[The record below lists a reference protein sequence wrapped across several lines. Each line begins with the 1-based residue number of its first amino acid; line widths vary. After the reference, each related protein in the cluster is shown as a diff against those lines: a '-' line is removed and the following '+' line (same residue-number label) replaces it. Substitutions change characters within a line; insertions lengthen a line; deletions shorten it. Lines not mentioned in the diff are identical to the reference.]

1 MPNLPYRSDIDGL
14 RALAVLLVVGF
25 HAFPSLLPGGF
36 IGVDLFFVISGYLIS
51 SILYQG
57 LSSQNF
63 SFLTFYG
70 RRIRRIFPALI
81 VVLLACYAFGWF
93 ALFADEYAL
102 LGKHMAGGAGFV
114 ANYLLWFEA
123 GYFDSAADTKPLLH
137 LWSLGIEEQFYLVW
151 PFVLWVIYYC
161 GQKYPKAQSFTNP
174 LLLTIGIAILSF
186 VLNIRGINVRHDL
199 VATFYSAQTRFW
211 ELLFGAILA
220 YVTLFPK
227 AVDKPGDWVGRSAGR
242 SLSHSSGW
250 FGDLKERFRI
260 GITTQTDSYDQSSPR
275 YQSLQSIVGLGLI
288 ALGAL
293 LITPKSAFPGW
304 WALLPTVGA
313 VLLIHA
319 GPKAFINRSLLSNK
333 GMVWIGLISYPL
345 YLWHWPILSL
355 LRIIE
360 SETPAWHYRLVA
372 VVLAFVLATLTYLLI
387 EKPIR
392 YGFKSQSQAAKAKWQ
407 QYVTGILVILMIAV
421 GYVGWNTYEREGL
434 GERKFIKP
442 YSKQLADLKFT
453 LQHSQGWLCNDARFI
468 NDMHCYFEAGAIP
481 TAVVI
486 GDSHS
491 PRLYVGLQQI
501 YKEQGIDLANFGG
514 GGGCPPFLNLV
525 SKKWPGKDY
534 NLCVA
539 RTSRALESVINNK
552 TITHV
557 ILINRGPVYTE
568 KKGFGDIDNGK
579 YEDWVLHIDGE
590 QEDMR
595 SNTEA
600 YKLALTRTLLAL
612 QKAGKQVIYLHNTP
626 ELGFEIRNC
635 IEQRPF
641 HIKAKK
647 QSICAIPKSVFL
659 KRNSEHRE
667 LVNSVLNQF
676 PKVRS
681 IDLSDATCDE
691 EFCYGIRDGV
701 VLYTDGDHLSKKG
714 SEYIAHRLKKQF
726 FD

>member
-1 MPNLPYRSDIDGL
+1 MTNLPYRPDIDGL

-81 VVLLACYAFGWF
+81 VVLATCYAFGWF

-102 LGKHMAGGAGFV
+102 LGKHMASGAGFV

-227 AVDKPGDWVGRSAGR
+227 AVDKPGDFVGRSLGGSVGR
-242 SLSHSSGW
+242 SLSNSPGW
-250 FGDLKERFRI
+250 FRGLKERLREHVAI
-260 GITTQTDSYDQSSPR
+260 QALSR
-275 YQSLQSIVGLGLI
+275 YQSILGLSLI
-288 ALGAL
+288 AVGAL
-293 LITPKSAFPGW
+293 LITPTSSFPGW
-304 WALLPTVGA
+304 WALLPTLGA
-313 VLLIHA
+313 VLLIRA
-319 GPKAFINRSLLSNK
+319 GPHAFINRSLLSNK

-355 LRIIE
+355 LRIVK
-360 SETPAWHYRLVA
+360 SEPLSVELRISA
-372 VVLAFVLATLTYLLI
+372 VVLSLILATLTYRFI

-407 QYVTGILVILMIAV
+407 SYVTGILIILMIAV

-434 GERKFIKP
+434 GFRNKDRDIYGSYFMNLPPDYHYFQRINYQDNFRQECDFLTAEKKLA
-442 YSKQLADLKFT
+442 SKNIAPSCTQ
-453 LQHSQGWLCNDARFI
+453 
-468 NDMHCYFEAGAIP
+468 AIEGKQI
-481 TAVVI
+481 VLLW
-486 GDSHS
+486 GDSHAQQ
-491 PRLYVGLQQI
+491 LHEGLQKNLPSNWQI
-501 YKEQGIDLANFGG
+501 LVVASSACAPFVVEKPSLE
-514 GGGCPPFLNLV
+514 PPFCERSNQLALNTIAKV
-525 SKKWPGKDY
+525 KPDIVIIAQNKSHQID
-534 NLCVA
+534 NLNAVA
-539 RTSRALESVINNK
+539 KAAVDNGAHQVLIAGPTPHWGNLLYK
-552 TITHV
+552 TIQRYLWTFTPKRTWKTV
-557 ILINRGPVYTE
+557 DTEFISRNKVFSAALNQPPNILYI
-568 KKGFGDIDNGK
+568 DIIGLFCDDSGCTT
-579 YEDWVLHIDGE
+579 YVDEDKQTG
-590 QEDMR
+590 
-595 SNTEA
+595 
-600 YKLALTRTLLAL
+600 LTTFDDAHLSPA
-612 QKAGKQVIYLHNTP
+612 ASIYL
-626 ELGFEIRNC
+626 
-635 IEQRPF
+635 
-641 HIKAKK
+641 AKK
-647 QSICAIPKSVFL
+647 LIVPMIL
-659 KRNSEHRE
+659 KNST
-667 LVNSVLNQF
+667 
-676 PKVRS
+676 K
-681 IDLSDATCDE
+681 
-691 EFCYGIRDGV
+691 
-701 VLYTDGDHLSKKG
+701 
-714 SEYIAHRLKKQF
+714 
-726 FD
+726 